1 MAGWRNQR
9 SHKPDPHGVMRRLL
23 LDVTR
28 TLQSEQHTGIQRVV
42 RRLWHALHAT
52 STKNRDCAVD
62 AVMFEGTRWHK
73 LTQMPRHALESD
85 TPDTPDTH
93 NPSQAS
99 AEPIQPGPGDT
110 LLLADASWYLDPWPA
125 VDAALDNG
133 AVLAGFVHDLLPLQQ
148 PQWFKPELPT
158 RFAAHLQQLTAR
170 ASLLLTPSH
179 VVRAALQGHSTRAPV
194 VRLALGADFLPAH
207 ALPQIPALPLPA
219 LMVNPFVLMVGTIE
233 PRKNHQLVLAA
244 FEQLWEQ
251 GSPLQLV
258 LVGASGWCSDALL
271 QRIET
276 HAEKGKRLHRF
287 THLPDVQLHTLYKN
301 AQALAFAS
309 LNEGFGL
316 PLAEAAYLGC
326 PVLAADIPVLRE
338 VGGDWPSYLP
348 VDNTAPWVVALTAL
362 QNIRPAS
369 ATPTPAR
376 TWDQVAD
383 ELWKALTLETSNT
396 KKINRTNQRI

>member
-42 RRLWHALHAT
+42 RRLWHALHAS
-52 STKNRDCAVD
+52 STKNRDCAVE
-62 AVMFEGTRWHK
+62 AVVFEGARWYR
-73 LTQMPRHALESD
+73 LTQLPRHALEG
-85 TPDTPDTH
+85 DTPDTH
-93 NPSQAS
+93 PSAQATT
-99 AEPIQPGPGDT
+99 EPIQPGQGDT

-125 VDAALDNG
+125 VDAALGNG

-148 PQWFKPELPT
+148 PQWFKPELPA
-158 RFAAHLQQLTAR
+158 RFAAHLQQLVKR
-170 ASLLLTPSH
+170 ASVLLTPSH

-194 VRLALGADFLPAH
+194 VRLALGADFLPT
-207 ALPQIPALPLPA
+207 PPPTLPLVELPE
-219 LMVNPFVLMVGTIE
+219 NPFVLMVGTIE

-244 FEQLWEQ
+244 FEQLWQQ

-276 HAEKGKRLHRF
+276 HAEKGRRLHRF
-287 THLPDVQLHTLYKN
+287 IHLPDVQLHTLYKN

-309 LNEGFGL
+309 LDEGFGL

-348 VDNTAPWVVALTAL
+348 VDNVAPWVTALTALMAL
-362 QNIRPAS
+362 QNIRPAP
-369 ATPTPAR
+369 TTPAPVR

-383 ELWKALTLETSNT
+383 ALWKTLAFETS
-396 KKINRTNQRI
+396 NRTNQSI

>member
-9 SHKPDPHGVMRRLL
+9 SHESDPHGVMRRLL

-28 TLQSEQHTGIQRVV
+28 TLQSKQHTGIQRVV
-42 RRLWHALHAT
+42 RRLWHALHASSAQNT
-52 STKNRDCAVD
+52 ACTVEAV
-62 AVMFEGTRWHK
+62 VFEGTHWHR
-73 LTQMPRHALESD
+73 LTQLPRHALEGG
-85 TPDTPDTH
+85 TPDTP
-93 NPSQAS
+93 PSAQATT
-99 AEPIQPGPGDT
+99 EPIQPGPGDT

-148 PQWFKPELPT
+148 PQWFKPELPA
-158 RFAAHLQQLTAR
+158 RFAAHLQQLVKR
-170 ASLLLTPSH
+170 ASVLLTPSH
-179 VVRAALQGHSTRAPV
+179 VVRAALQCHSAHTPV
-194 VRLALGADFLPAH
+194 MRLALGADFLPA
-207 ALPQIPALPLPA
+207 QTIPPTQSPSLPLLA
-219 LMVNPFVLMVGTIE
+219 NPFVLMVGTIE

-244 FEQLWEQ
+244 FEQLWQQ

-276 HAEKGKRLHRF
+276 HAEKGRRLHRF

-309 LNEGFGL
+309 LDEGFGL

-326 PVLAADIPVLRE
+326 PVLATDIPVLRE
-338 VGGDWPSYLP
+338 VGGEWPSYLP
-348 VDNTAPWVVALTAL
+348 VDNVAPWVIALIAL
-362 QNIRPAS
+362 QNIRPAPTDPS
-369 ATPTPAR
+369 TPASVR

-383 ELWKALTLETSNT
+383 ELWKTLAFETSNET
-396 KKINRTNQRI
+396 

>member
-1 MAGWRNQR
+1 
-9 SHKPDPHGVMRRLL
+9 MRRLL

-52 STKNRDCAVD
+52 SAKNKACAVE
-62 AVMFEGTRWHK
+62 AVVFEGTHWYS
-73 LTQMPRHALESD
+73 LAQLPRHALEGDVPPVAAQVS
-85 TPDTPDTH
+85 T
-93 NPSQAS
+93 Q
-99 AEPIQPGPGDT
+99 PIQPGPGDT

-125 VDAALDNG
+125 VDAALGKG

-148 PQWFKPELPT
+148 PQWFKPELPA
-158 RFAAHLQQLTAR
+158 RFAAHLQQLTTR

-179 VVRAALQGHSTRAPV
+179 VVRIALQGECPRAPV

-207 ALPQIPALPLPA
+207 AVPQTPALPLPA
-219 LMVNPFVLMVGTIE
+219 SPASPALMALMANPFVLMVGTIE

-244 FEQLWEQ
+244 FEQLWQQ
-251 GSPLQLV
+251 GSALQLV

-271 QRIET
+271 QRIAT

-287 THLPDVQLHTLYKN
+287 THLPDVQLHTLYQT

-309 LNEGFGL
+309 LDEGFGL
-316 PLAEAAYLGC
+316 PLVEAIYLGC

-338 VGGDWPSYLP
+338 VGGDWPRYLP
-348 VDNTAPWVVALTAL
+348 VDNVASWVMALMAL
-362 QNIRPAS
+362 QNICPA
-369 ATPTPAR
+369 PTPPAPVR

-383 ELWKALTLETSNT
+383 ALWKTLAFETRNETESL
-396 KKINRTNQRI
+396 

>member
-1 MAGWRNQR
+1 
-9 SHKPDPHGVMRRLL
+9 MRRLL

-52 STKNRDCAVD
+52 STQAV
-62 AVMFEGTRWHK
+62 VFEGAHWHR
-73 LTQMPRHALESD
+73 LTQLPRHALEGDAPPVTAQVSM
-85 TPDTPDTH
+85 
-93 NPSQAS
+93 
-99 AEPIQPGPGDT
+99 EPIQPGPGDT

-125 VDAALDNG
+125 VDAALGNG

-148 PQWFKPELPT
+148 HQWFKPELPA
-158 RFAAHLQQLTAR
+158 RFAAHLQQLTTR

-179 VVRAALQGHSTRAPV
+179 VVRRALQGQQVRAPIM
-194 VRLALGADFLPAH
+194 RLTLGADFLPAR
-207 ALPQIPALPLPA
+207 AVPQLPTFPLAA
-219 LMVNPFVLMVGTIE
+219 LMANPFVLMVGTIE

-244 FEQLWEQ
+244 FEQLWQQ
-251 GSPLQLV
+251 GDPLQLV

-276 HAEKGKRLHRF
+276 HAEKGRRLHRF
-287 THLPDVQLHTLYKN
+287 THLPDVQLHTLYKT

-309 LNEGFGL
+309 LDEGFGL
-316 PLAEAAYLGC
+316 PLVEAAYLGC

-338 VGGDWPSYLP
+338 VGGDWPRYLP
-348 VDNTAPWVVALTAL
+348 ADNVAAWITAFMALKHT
-362 QNIRPAS
+362 RPAPAAA
-369 ATPTPAR
+369 ATPASVR

-383 ELWKALTLETSNT
+383 ALWQTLAFETRNAT
-396 KKINRTNQRI
+396 RINRTERTL

>member
-1 MAGWRNQR
+1 
-9 SHKPDPHGVMRRLL
+9 MRRLL

-52 STKNRDCAVD
+52 SAKNKACAVE
-62 AVMFEGTRWHK
+62 AVVFQGTHWHR
-73 LTQMPRHALESD
+73 LTQLPRHALEGDVPPAAMQVS
-85 TPDTPDTH
+85 T
-93 NPSQAS
+93 Q
-99 AEPIQPGPGDT
+99 PIQPGSGDT

-148 PQWFKPELPT
+148 PQWFKPELPA
-158 RFAAHLQQLTAR
+158 RFAAHLQQLITR

-179 VVRAALQGHSTRAPV
+179 VVRKALQDQQVRAPV
-194 VRLALGADFLPAH
+194 VCLALGADFLPAH
-207 ALPQIPALPLPA
+207 AVPQMPTLPLPA
-219 LMVNPFVLMVGTIE
+219 SPALLENPFVLMVGTIE

-244 FEQLWEQ
+244 FEKLWQQ
-251 GSPLQLV
+251 GSALQLV

-271 QRIET
+271 QRIAT
-276 HAEKGKRLHRF
+276 HAEKGRRLHRF
-287 THLPDVQLHTLYKN
+287 THLSDGQLHTLYKT
-301 AQALAFAS
+301 AQALVFAS
-309 LNEGFGL
+309 LDEGFGL

-338 VGGDWPSYLP
+338 VGGDWPRYLP
-348 VDNTAPWVVALTAL
+348 VDNVAPWVMALIAL
-362 QNIRPAS
+362 QHIRPA
-369 ATPTPAR
+369 PTIPAPVR

-383 ELWKALTLETSNT
+383 ALWKTLAFETRNETESL
-396 KKINRTNQRI
+396 

>member
-1 MAGWRNQR
+1 M
-9 SHKPDPHGVMRRLL
+9 HRLL

-52 STKNRDCAVD
+52 STKNKDCAVE
-62 AVMFEGTRWHK
+62 AVVFEGTRWHK
-73 LTQMPRHALESD
+73 LTQVPRHALEGDSIPHPIQ
-85 TPDTPDTH
+85 TSTQ
-93 NPSQAS
+93 S
-99 AEPIQPGPGDT
+99 IQPGQGDT

-148 PQWFKPELPT
+148 PQWFKPELPA
-158 RFAAHLQQLTAR
+158 RFASHLGQLVKR
-170 ASLLLTPSH
+170 ANLLLTPSH
-179 VVRAALQGHSTRAPV
+179 VVREALQGDNPRVPV

-207 ALPQIPALPLPA
+207 AALRTPPLPPPS
-219 LMVNPFVLMVGTIE
+219 LQGNPFVLMVGTIE
-233 PRKNHQLVLAA
+233 PRKNHQLVLEA
-244 FEQLWEQ
+244 FEHLWER
-251 GSPLQLV
+251 GNPLQLV
-258 LVGASGWCSDALL
+258 LVGASGWCCDALL

-276 HAEKGKRLHRF
+276 HAEQGRRLHRF
-287 THLPDVQLHTLYKN
+287 THLPDVQLYTLYKN

-309 LNEGFGL
+309 LDEGFGL

-338 VGGDWPSYLP
+338 VGGDWPRYLP
-348 VDNTAPWVVALTAL
+348 VDNTAPWVTALIAL
-362 QNIRPAS
+362 QNICPAS
-369 ATPTPAR
+369 TAPTMSAPTR

-383 ELWKALTLETSNT
+383 ELWETLVRIKQT
-396 KKINRTNQRI
+396 KQIL